1 MSARRLVVDSSV
13 AAKWLLP
20 EADSD
25 AAARLL
31 EDDDV
36 AFHVPELFDAE
47 LGNVLWK
54 RVQRRE
60 LSTADAAE
68 TVALV
73 NRIPA
78 TRHTHADL
86 LEHAFALAVELSIS
100 VYDALYVS
108 LALVLDAPLVTS
120 DQWLR
125 ERARQVVQVQSPHD
139 AAADESQPDR

>member
-1 MSARRLVVDSSV
+1 MDASV

-20 EADSD
+20 EIDSD

-31 EDDDV
+31 EDDDL

-60 LSTADAAE
+60 MSTAEAAE

-78 TRHTHADL
+78 TRHAHADL

-108 LALVLDAPLVTS
+108 LALALDAPLVTS

-125 ERARQVVQVQSPHD
+125 ERARRVVQVHSLHD
-139 AAADESQPDR
+139 APTDDSNPNQ